1 MVVVHPQLVCTCS
14 IERLIPHITEDE
26 RVNDSDSLE
35 HFAEVV
41 DSVINANFRAG
52 NDGDSQGTDS
62 NQRNDS
68 DQSVSSGFLLTVEE

>member
-1 MVVVHPQLVCTCS
+1 M
-14 IERLIPHITEDE
+14 
-26 RVNDSDSLE
+26 NDSDSLE

-68 DQSVSSGFLLTVEE
+68 DQSVSSVLFLTVEKWSHRMRNGGAMIAR